1 MKSEGAP
8 AGSRA
13 LAAHAAKMARDYP
26 DQYEMEWVPP
36 EVIPTGCPPLDWALR
51 CGGFLRGRVYE
62 IVGVKDAG
70 KSTVVLTAAGVFQR
84 LYPDRGVAYLDVE
97 NTFDLPWATS
107 LGADC
112 SLAARKAGRWQHY
125 KPKTSEAASDQARDA
140 ITSGMTSLVIVDS
153 IGGMESKKAL
163 EKDAEKLQVG
173 SNAQVI
179 TRMSKQLS
187 SLARLNGTTVLLVNQ
202 YRANVGAMFGGDVSA
217 GPKAMQHSTTAKIE
231 MAQVL
236 AQGATRKAEFWGE
249 EEAVGNMSRARVT
262 RMKNGARSRV
272 AEFWIMT
279 QGTEEFGGRGIDL
292 ADSYYRLGK
301 MLSIIEPLPGSY
313 YMLPGDVKLHGEAAV
328 LRHLRADPSARDAIR
343 AAMPFDK
350 PVNDDDPEGTA

>member
-1 MKSEGAP
+1 MAAGS
-8 AGSRA
+8 GSRA
-13 LAAHAAKMARDYP
+13 LAAFAAKMARDYP
-26 DQYEMEWVPP
+26 DQYALEWVPP
-36 EVIPTGCPPLDWALR
+36 RVIPTGCPPLDWALR
-51 CGGFLRGRVYE
+51 TGGLLEGRVYE

-70 KSTVVLTAAGVFQR
+70 KSTVVQTVAGVCQR
-84 LYPDRGVAYLDVE
+84 LYPDKGVAYLDVE
-97 NTFDLPWATS
+97 GTFDPEWAS
-107 LGADC
+107 ALGVDC
-112 SLAARKAGRWQHY
+112 SRKARKDGRWQHY
-125 KPKTSEAASDQARDA
+125 YPKTSEAASDQARDA
-140 ITSGMTSLVIVDS
+140 IASGLVSLVIVDS

-163 EKDAEKLQVG
+163 DKDAEKVQVG

-187 SLARLNGTTVLLVNQ
+187 SLARMKGATVLLVNQ

-231 MAQVL
+231 MAQVF

-249 EEAVGNMSRARVT
+249 EEVTGNLSRARVT

-279 QGTEEFGGRGIDL
+279 QETEEFGRQGIDL
-292 ADSYYRLGK
+292 ADAYYRLGK
-301 MLSIIEPLPGSY
+301 MLNIIEPLPGSY

-328 LRHLRADPSARDAIR
+328 LKYLRADPGARDAIR
-343 AAMPFDK
+343 AAMPFDE
-350 PVNDDDPEGTA
+350 PEDDDNPEGAA